1 MNNLLAK
8 LGQDPKR
15 SLSIFLRGFGLFV
28 LGLCFIALGYFYH
41 HLWQVVGMVMIAVA
55 CVIAA
60 WGYLGIFANRWFNI
74 LNRNKLNKTK
84 STTKS

>member
-15 SLSIFLRGFGLFV
+15 SLSIFLIGLGLFI
-28 LGLCFIALGYFYH
+28 LGLFFIGIGYFNH
-41 HLWQVVGMVMIAVA
+41 HLWQIVGIIIITFA

-74 LNRNKLNKTK
+74 LNKRRPRNKKPLQ
-84 STTKS
+84 

>member
-8 LGQDPKR
+8 LGQNPKR
-15 SLSIFLRGFGLFV
+15 SLSIFLRGLGLFI
-28 LGLCFIALGYFYH
+28 LGLFFIWLGYFNH
-41 HLWQVVGMVMIAVA
+41 HLWQILGIVLLALA

-74 LNRNKLNKTK
+74 LNKHKPKNNDVQDN
-84 STTKS
+84 